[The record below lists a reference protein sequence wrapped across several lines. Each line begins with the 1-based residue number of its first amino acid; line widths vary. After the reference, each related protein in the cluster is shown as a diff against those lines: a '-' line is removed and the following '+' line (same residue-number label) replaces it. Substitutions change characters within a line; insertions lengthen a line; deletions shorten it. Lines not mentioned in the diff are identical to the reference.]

1 MAVITITKANFDN
14 EVKNS
19 DKPVLL
25 DFWAEWCGPCRMIS
39 PTVHEIADEAVD
51 FKVGQVNVDDQ
62 PELARAF
69 GIMNIPT
76 LVVVKDGK
84 VINKSAGVKPKDAIL
99 SMINEAI

>member
-1 MAVITITKANFDN
+1 MSVITVTKENFEN

-19 DKPVLL
+19 NKPILL
-25 DFWAEWCGPCRMIS
+25 DFWAEWCGPCRMIA
-39 PTVHEIADEAVD
+39 PTVHEIADEAVN

-84 VINKSAGVKPKDAIL
+84 VVNKAAGVRPKDAIL
-99 SMINEAI
+99 SMINQAI

>member
-1 MAVITITKANFDN
+1 MAVITITKENFEN

-19 DKPVLL
+19 NKPMLL
-25 DFWAEWCGPCRMIS
+25 DFWADWCGPCRMIA
-39 PTVHEIADEAVD
+39 PTVHEIADEAVN
-51 FKVGQVNVDDQ
+51 FKVGKVNVDEQ

-84 VINKSAGVKPKDAIL
+84 VVNKASGVRPKDAIL
-99 SMINEAI
+99 SMVNQAI